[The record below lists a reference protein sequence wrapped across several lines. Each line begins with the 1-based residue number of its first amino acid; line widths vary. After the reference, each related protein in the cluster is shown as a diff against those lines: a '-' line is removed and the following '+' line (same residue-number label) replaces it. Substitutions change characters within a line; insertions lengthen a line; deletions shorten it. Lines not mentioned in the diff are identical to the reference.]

1 MKVVVTGGCGFLG
14 MRLARKLLE
23 RGELTGPD
31 GVATPIDEIALADV
45 QVPAG
50 RPSWADQRV
59 SFWSGDVSD
68 PAWTESLVDRDDISV
83 FHLASI
89 VSSHAET
96 DLDLAL
102 HVNIDGARSILNA
115 ARRRAGATRFVT
127 TSTFA
132 TFGGDLPGVCTD
144 GTKQTPQSTYGVTKV
159 LLELL
164 VNDYTRRGLID
175 GRTARLATVIIRPG
189 AANLAASSV
198 ASAIFREPLAG
209 RDYEVP
215 VAPETRMAVA
225 GIRAVVEGLV
235 ALHEAD
241 PALLGADRAMSF
253 PSTDH
258 TIQEMADTLRRV
270 AADRPLGAI
279 TWNPDPRIVALVST
293 WPAVV
298 DASNALAIGVPP
310 ADPLERIVRDYAAE
324 VAPAAR
330 VELNDTDTDPNASLS
345 IVTTSPRST
354 QCVCTRL
361 PSITIE
367 PAGSPVARAGPL
379 ASQTSAS
386 SGSPRMSAP
395 TPEPISRP
403 FTAII
408 ADTRPRSRSRHAT
421 SSRPSTQPAPK
432 KSSAVS
438 VGASSERQST

>member
-45 QVPAG
+45 QVPAE

-68 PAWTESLVDRDDISV
+68 PDWTESLVDRDDISV

-132 TFGGDLPGVCTD
+132 TFGGDLPDVCTD
-144 GTKQTPQSTYGVTKV
+144 STKQTPQSTYGVTKV

-324 VAPAAR
+324 IAPADR
-330 VELNDTDTDPNASLS
+330 VS
-345 IVTTSPRST
+345 
-354 QCVCTRL
+354 
-361 PSITIE
+361 
-367 PAGSPVARAGPL
+367 
-379 ASQTSAS
+379 
-386 SGSPRMSAP
+386 
-395 TPEPISRP
+395 
-403 FTAII
+403 
-408 ADTRPRSRSRHAT
+408 
-421 SSRPSTQPAPK
+421 
-432 KSSAVS
+432 
-438 VGASSERQST
+438 